1 MNNAIIAV
9 VVVAV
14 LVLGWMMFFRSDPAP
29 AKPATSTATPEK
41 SMGVVDGIQMQI
53 DFKAKAA
60 VAVKVATQTN
70 SIKQLLAMEPIDSDA
85 ARNALATQDDLE
97 KEVARTRDQLVTGGE
112 SQASVDAWLER
123 QHWNDLKELATQ
135 LRAKSGG

>member
-97 KEVARTRDQLVTGGE
+97 KEVARTP
-112 SQASVDAWLER
+112 SVDAWLER